1 MLNLKEKTNQMG
13 NDITSLRLKN
23 QCKNCS
29 KVNKTKKVVYKCED
43 CPVDEYKKQI
53 KNNL

>member
-1 MLNLKEKTNQMG
+1 MSKL
-13 NDITSLRLKN
+13 DISHLRLKN

-53 KNNL
+53 DKKVNIVI